1 MLSIR
6 YFKNSYSYQFLQIL
20 SHIFSNTSKK
30 YVVKRILTVLDL
42 RGTPKYYM
50 ATLEEAPQP
59 YFPAPGNFPPSQPSV
74 SFPIGDQKW
83 VVPVNADMVTKDG
96 LTVTTTRE
104 RLIDAVNA
112 ARQQSQNVVDSYE
125 RHKANLELF
134 DQIMREISPAYAG
147 QAQRDEDMQKLR
159 EEVGQ
164 LRQMQAEF
172 LSMKSSLDAFLKS
185 QTPSKTSK

>member
-1 MLSIR
+1 M
-6 YFKNSYSYQFLQIL
+6 FAN
-20 SHIFSNTSKK
+20 
-30 YVVKRILTVLDL
+30 LTKGAPVYVLDL

-83 VVPVNADMVTKDG
+83 VVP
-96 LTVTTTRE
+96 
-104 RLIDAVNA
+104 VNA

>member
-1 MLSIR
+1 MGR
-6 YFKNSYSYQFLQIL
+6 PGERR
-20 SHIFSNTSKK
+20 HGDEGRAHGHHDT
-30 YVVKRILTVLDL
+30 RTAHR
-42 RGTPKYYM
+42 RG
-50 ATLEEAPQP
+50 
-59 YFPAPGNFPPSQPSV
+59 
-74 SFPIGDQKW
+74 
-83 VVPVNADMVTKDG
+83 
-96 LTVTTTRE
+96 E
-104 RLIDAVNA
+104 RRA
-112 ARQQSQNVVDSYE
+112 QQSQNVVDSYE

>member
-1 MLSIR
+1 M
-6 YFKNSYSYQFLQIL
+6 FAN
-20 SHIFSNTSKK
+20 
-30 YVVKRILTVLDL
+30 LTKGAPVYVLDL

-83 VVPVNADMVTKDG
+83 VVPVNADMV
-96 LTVTTTRE
+96 TTRE

>member
-1 MLSIR
+1 M
-6 YFKNSYSYQFLQIL
+6 FAN
-20 SHIFSNTSKK
+20 
-30 YVVKRILTVLDL
+30 LTKGAPVYVLDL

-50 ATLEEAPQP
+50 ATLEEA
-59 YFPAPGNFPPSQPSV
+59 SQPSV

>member
-1 MLSIR
+1 M
-6 YFKNSYSYQFLQIL
+6 FAN
-20 SHIFSNTSKK
+20 
-30 YVVKRILTVLDL
+30 LTKGAPVYVLDL

-112 ARQQSQNVVDSYE
+112 AR
-125 RHKANLELF
+125 HKANLELF

-164 LRQMQAEF
+164 LRQTQAEF
-172 LSMKSSLDAFLKS
+172 LSMKSSLNAFLKS